1 MTSVAVAAIQGFA
14 WFAIVYFAILNTW
27 YLCLIL
33 LAALGAIGASRR
45 IPFADHDKIFLS
57 PLALPVSIIVPA
69 RDEERWIVECVR
81 GLLDLR
87 YPEFEVIV
95 IDDGSTDA
103 TFDLLRREFDLVDYP
118 RVIPADIP
126 TRGAVLSVHAP
137 QNREN
142 LLVVRKEGGWRPADA
157 VNTGVNAAN
166 YPLVCRVDADSYLDA
181 DALLAVVKPFIED
194 PRRTVGVGASIRVAN
209 GSVVQAGRVVTP
221 RMPGGFMAIQAVEYL
236 RAFLLGRAGWSRLGG
251 MLFIPGVFGI
261 YRRDVF
267 VEVGGLDQGTDGD
280 DVEFVIRIHH
290 RLRRDGRR
298 YQLGFVPDP
307 CCWTRVPDSY
317 GELARQRRRWAHILA
332 QSLWIHRSMVG
343 NPRFGFIG
351 MVVLPYFV
359 VFELAS
365 AIIELSALAVF
376 VAGLLLGIVS
386 PELTFLFIVDCIGY
400 ATLLSVFSL
409 VIEEFSYYRYRT
421 WRDIGLVT
429 WGAIAENVGFRQA
442 HAWWRVRGILAAMHG
457 HSAGWAPDR
466 QSAQSRTARQ

>member
-1 MTSVAVAAIQGFA
+1 
-14 WFAIVYFAILNTW
+14 
-27 YLCLIL
+27 
-33 LAALGAIGASRR
+33 
-45 IPFADHDKIFLS
+45 
-57 PLALPVSIIVPA
+57 
-69 RDEERWIVECVR
+69 
-81 GLLDLR
+81 
-87 YPEFEVIV
+87 
-95 IDDGSTDA
+95 
-103 TFDLLRREFDLVDYP
+103 
-118 RVIPADIP
+118 
-126 TRGAVLSVHAP
+126 
-137 QNREN
+137 
-142 LLVVRKEGGWRPADA
+142 
-157 VNTGVNAAN
+157 
-166 YPLVCRVDADSYLDA
+166 
-181 DALLAVVKPFIED
+181 
-194 PRRTVGVGASIRVAN
+194 
-209 GSVVQAGRVVTP
+209 
-221 RMPGGFMAIQAVEYL
+221 MPGGFMAIQAVEYL

-280 DVEFVIRIHH
+280 DVEFVIRIHE

-365 AIIELSALAVF
+365 AVIELSALAVF

-386 PELTFLFIVDCIGY
+386 PELTLLFIVDCIGY
-400 ATLLSVFSL
+400 ATLLSVLSL

-421 WRDIGLVT
+421 LRDIGLVT

-457 HSAGWAPDR
+457 PAVDRLAATSAGVPAAAP
-466 QSAQSRTARQ
+466 A

>member
-1 MTSVAVAAIQGFA
+1 
-14 WFAIVYFAILNTW
+14 
-27 YLCLIL
+27 
-33 LAALGAIGASRR
+33 
-45 IPFADHDKIFLS
+45 
-57 PLALPVSIIVPA
+57 
-69 RDEERWIVECVR
+69 
-81 GLLDLR
+81 
-87 YPEFEVIV
+87 
-95 IDDGSTDA
+95 
-103 TFDLLRREFDLVDYP
+103 
-118 RVIPADIP
+118 
-126 TRGAVLSVHAP
+126 
-137 QNREN
+137 
-142 LLVVRKEGGWRPADA
+142 
-157 VNTGVNAAN
+157 
-166 YPLVCRVDADSYLDA
+166 
-181 DALLAVVKPFIED
+181 
-194 PRRTVGVGASIRVAN
+194 
-209 GSVVQAGRVVTP
+209 
-221 RMPGGFMAIQAVEYL
+221 MPGGFMAIQAVEYL